1 MINMPRKTKTTKKKP
16 QTPKTRVVYVRERDG
31 LDNTMK
37 TVGNLAVLGIGLGL
51 VGGMLG
57 GMRR

>member
-1 MINMPRKTKTTKKKP
+1 MPRKTTTKQKP
-16 QTPKTRVVYVRERDG
+16 QKRKTRVVYVREDDG
-31 LDNTMK
+31 LDRTVR

>member
-1 MINMPRKTKTTKKKP
+1 MTTTKKKRK
-16 QTPKTRVVYVRERDG
+16 TTARKTRVVYVREDDG
-31 LDNTMK
+31 LDRTVR

>member
-1 MINMPRKTKTTKKKP
+1 MPRKTKTTKKKP

-31 LDNTMK
+31 LDSTMR
-37 TVGNLAVLGIGLGL
+37 TVGNLAVLGLGLGL